1 VQDNTGATVLPGG
14 VCYQGVTAQG
24 KLVTGPWFDAAGN
37 QLSNVY
43 FGGEVGA
50 DGIPDGFVNPVRRY
64 QAVEIEANKAFSHNW
79 LMRANWRIAKL
90 YGNYEGAF
98 RNDNGQSDPSI
109 SSLFDFTQGVY
120 GLLGSQFANGVLNT
134 DRHHVINGFFSYTF
148 DKTAVKGLQLGTGIR
163 IDSGYPFNDLKAHP
177 VYQNAGEIPQ
187 GGRGALG
194 RSPVTGQVDFHA
206 EYAHSLTE
214 KTRLR
219 VATDLFNIANSKT
232 LLAID
237 QNEDLSYLNP
247 NIDFQKPTNYSGRG
261 TAFQRPFYARF
272 MVKVEF

>member
-1 VQDNTGATVLPGG
+1 
-14 VCYQGVTAQG
+14 
-24 KLVTGPWFDAAGN
+24 
-37 QLSNVY
+37 
-43 FGGEVGA
+43 
-50 DGIPDGFVNPVRRY
+50 
-64 QAVEIEANKAFSHNW
+64 
-79 LMRANWRIAKL
+79 MRANWRIAKL

-120 GLLGSQFANGVLNT
+120 NLLGSQFQPGILNT
-134 DRHHVINGFFSYTF
+134 DRHHVVNGFFSYTF
-148 DKTAVKGLQLGTGIR
+148 DKTMLKGLQLGTGVR

-194 RSPVTGQVDFHA
+194 RSPVTGQVDVKA
-206 EYAHSLTE
+206 EYAHALTE

-219 VATDLFNIANSKT
+219 LGVDMFNIANSKT

-272 MVKVEF
+272 MVKLEF